1 MARRAPMSSIKCPP
15 LVSTDAIIIAIAGGS
30 MGQLGFSEMLL
41 IFIVALLVFGPKKLP
56 ELGKSLG
63 KGIREFKKATEELK
77 SSWEDQVKDI
87 ATPLN
92 EVKNDIHNM
101 VSIVVALGVCW
112 TFADAL
118 FRTVAAPIYK
128 AGVSSLVVSSPT
140 EGFNLELKLALM
152 AAVFLASPFVL
163 GQVWLFI
170 APGLYKHER
179 KYALPFIFF
188 SSLLFILGGLFG
200 YFVAFP
206 FALQFLLEW
215 EKNMGVTALINA
227 SQYFDLFIMVELG
240 LAVIFEIPALIFIL
254 ARIGLVSGPFLLRNT
269 RYAILIAFVVAAII
283 TPTTDIPNMM
293 MMAIPMVALYLL
305 GVVVAYVFG
314 KKRAK
319 EPGD

>member
-1 MARRAPMSSIKCPP
+1 MTVDTDRQREDEQEELHGQMSFLDHLEELRKR
-15 LVSTDAIIIAIAGGS
+15 IIHSLIAIG
-30 MGQLGFSEMLL
+30 
-41 IFIVALLVFGPKKLP
+41 
-56 ELGKSLG
+56 
-63 KGIREFKKATEELK
+63 
-77 SSWEDQVKDI
+77 
-87 ATPLN
+87 
-92 EVKNDIHNM
+92 
-101 VSIVVALGVCW
+101 VALGVCW

-118 FRTVAAPIYK
+118 FRAVAGPINQ
-128 AGVSSLVVSSPT
+128 AGVTTLVVFSPT

-152 AAVFLASPFVL
+152 AGVFLASPFVL

-170 APGLYKHER
+170 SPGLYRHER

-188 SSLLFILGGLFG
+188 SSLLFVLGGLFG

-215 EKNMGVTALINA
+215 EKNMGGNVLINA
-227 SQYFDLFIMVELG
+227 SEYFDLFIMVELG

-254 ARIGLVSGPFLLRNT
+254 SRIGIVSGPFLLRNT

>member
-1 MARRAPMSSIKCPP
+1 
-15 LVSTDAIIIAIAGGS
+15 
-30 MGQLGFSEMLL
+30 
-41 IFIVALLVFGPKKLP
+41 
-56 ELGKSLG
+56 
-63 KGIREFKKATEELK
+63 
-77 SSWEDQVKDI
+77 
-87 ATPLN
+87 
-92 EVKNDIHNM
+92 
-101 VSIVVALGVCW
+101 
-112 TFADAL
+112 L
-118 FRTVAAPIYK
+118 FRAVSRPINK
-128 AGVSSLVVSSPT
+128 AGISSLVVSTPT

-179 KYALPFIFF
+179 RYALPFIFF
-188 SSLLFILGGLFG
+188 SSLLFVTGGLFG
-200 YFVAFP
+200 YFIAFP

-215 EKNMGVTALINA
+215 EKNIGVTTVINA

-240 LAVIFEIPALIFIL
+240 LAVIFEIPAVIFVL
-254 ARIGLVSGPFLLRNT
+254 ARIGLVSGSFLLRNT

-293 MMAIPMVALYLL
+293 MMAIPMVGLYLL

-314 KKRAK
+314 KKRTK

>member
-1 MARRAPMSSIKCPP
+1 MPVDTDRQREDEQEELHGQMSFLDHLEELRKR
-15 LVSTDAIIIAIAGGS
+15 IIHSLIAIG
-30 MGQLGFSEMLL
+30 
-41 IFIVALLVFGPKKLP
+41 
-56 ELGKSLG
+56 
-63 KGIREFKKATEELK
+63 
-77 SSWEDQVKDI
+77 
-87 ATPLN
+87 
-92 EVKNDIHNM
+92 
-101 VSIVVALGVCW
+101 VALGVCW

-118 FRTVAAPIYK
+118 FRAVAGPINQ
-128 AGVSSLVVSSPT
+128 AGVTTLVVFSPT

-163 GQVWLFI
+163 AQVWLFI

-179 KYALPFIFF
+179 RYALPFIFF
-188 SSLLFILGGLFG
+188 SSLLFVVGGLFG

-240 LAVIFEIPALIFIL
+240 LAVIFDIPALIFVL

-269 RYAILIAFVVAAII
+269 RYAILLAFVVAAII

-314 KKRAK
+314 KKRTK